1 MKSMEKQQT
10 IERMDKLMRRLFPIC
25 RSITG
30 EGVRQTLGIL
40 SEYIPLEIREAAS
53 GARAFDWT
61 VPREWN
67 IRDAYIKGPD
77 GQKIVDFQKNN
88 LHVMSY
94 SAPVSAKMTLAELRP
109 HLYSLPDQPDLV
121 PYRTSYYDEGWGF
134 CLSHNVLQ
142 ALPEGEYEAVID
154 SELKDGSLTYGEYYL
169 PGTTKDEILFSAYVC
184 HPSMANDNLSG
195 VVLAAFLARE
205 LAALP
210 RRRYSYRFLFAPETI
225 GALVWLSQNERHAKR
240 VKHGLVMTCVGDAG
254 AFTYKKSRQGAA
266 EIDRAVMQVLRD
278 SGQEH
283 NLMDFYPYGSDERQ
297 YCSPGFDLPVGCF
310 MRTSY
315 GKFPQY
321 HTSADDLS
329 FANGE
334 NIQGTMEKYLEV
346 IALLE
351 KNRRYRNLYPK
362 GEPMLGRRG
371 LYKKPGGAI
380 EHPREGIGKLWVLNQ
395 SDGTKSLLDIAERS
409 GLKFSE
415 IAAAA
420 EDLLEAKLIKV
431 INS

>member
-1 MKSMEKQQT
+1 
-10 IERMDKLMRRLFPIC
+10 
-25 RSITG
+25 
-30 EGVRQTLGIL
+30 
-40 SEYIPLEIREAAS
+40 
-53 GARAFDWT
+53 
-61 VPREWN
+61 
-67 IRDAYIKGPD
+67 
-77 GQKIVDFQKNN
+77 
-88 LHVMSY
+88 
-94 SAPVSAKMTLAELRP
+94 
-109 HLYSLPDQPDLV
+109 
-121 PYRTSYYDEGWGF
+121 
-134 CLSHNVLQ
+134 
-142 ALPEGEYEAVID
+142 
-154 SELKDGSLTYGEYYL
+154 
-169 PGTTKDEILFSAYVC
+169 
-184 HPSMANDNLSG
+184 
-195 VVLAAFLARE
+195 
-205 LAALP
+205 
-210 RRRYSYRFLFAPETI
+210 
-225 GALVWLSQNERHAKR
+225 
-240 VKHGLVMTCVGDAG
+240 
-254 AFTYKKSRQGAA
+254 
-266 EIDRAVMQVLRD
+266 
-278 SGQEH
+278 
-283 NLMDFYPYGSDERQ
+283 
-297 YCSPGFDLPVGCF
+297 

-380 EHPREGIGKLWVLNQ
+380 EHPREGIAKLWVLNQ
-395 SDGTKSLLDIAERS
+395 SDGTKSLLTIAERS